1 MPGFSGLVRKNYCV
15 DVKIEVDGEEFRKEL
30 LVPSQST
37 CEKIYDYIQ
46 KKHRPF
52 EIGMG
57 IFFSTLAAASF
68 ISPFVIL
75 SLVEVG
81 VIGASI
87 GLAPAS
93 IGLIFT
99 AWITTCVAGGCFEGP
114 LDRTLF
120 TKHHEIAKFLKDT
133 DFTVEDFEGAVWVHQ
148 NYSSKLDVKTEEFK
162 KRFRLQE
169 YRCLL
174 DFDKDGFKDFLLRNA
189 KMSPDKYEEVQNDL
203 YSEELRGLTTFDH
216 KDYDQKFFDAFIA
229 LNPLKKLAPVP
240 SAPPSDAMED
250 PTSRGLYPVIAVRA

>member
-1 MPGFSGLVRKNYCV
+1 MPGFSELVRKRYCV
-15 DVKIEVDGEEFRKEL
+15 DVKIEVDGEVFSKHL
-30 LVPSQST
+30 LVPSKST

-57 IFFSTLAAASF
+57 IFFSTVAAASF
-68 ISPFVIL
+68 ISPFIIL
-75 SLVEVG
+75 SLVKVG

-87 GLAPAS
+87 GFAPAT

-99 AWITTCVAGGCFEGP
+99 AWITTCVAGGCFDGP

-120 TKHHEIAKFLKDT
+120 TKHNEIAKFLKET
-133 DFTVEDFEGAVWVHQ
+133 DFTVHDFEGAIWVHQ
-148 NYSSKLDVKTEEFK
+148 NYSSRLDVKTEEFK

-174 DFDKDGFKDFLLRNA
+174 DFDRDGLKAFLLRNA
-189 KMSPDKYEEVQNDL
+189 AMSPDKYREVQNDL
-203 YSEELRGLTTFDH
+203 YSEELKGLTTFGQ
-216 KDYDQKFFDAFIA
+216 KDYDQKFYEDFIA
-229 LNPLKKLAPVP
+229 LNPLKKEGPFA
-240 SAPPSDAMED
+240 SAPPATSLLKD
-250 PTSRGLYPVIAVRA
+250 PSLTAVAAAI